1 MCFFQNQK
9 VIFSE
14 KSGPVQNPFGGKMIR
29 KIGFLLLFIL
39 LVSAVCVQAEDV
51 KIKSHG
57 RVRVKAKNA
66 RLAGREE
73 NVAEA
78 HPDLKTTAEF
88 QEIDDLSKD
97 IRQTLTSLQKDIEK
111 ILAGIRS
118 VAMRKSTIEAEKQT
132 IEMLSVQSDAKEQ
145 SITTLSGEIKTLA
158 KQVEDLSVLYR
169 RKDSEFKTLSA
180 KLNELGIKRK
190 GLSEFRTVAGSFNNV
205 DADSIAVNLSA
216 NNDDVTSL
224 HKRIDDVLSGA
235 TAAKAVEEKRADV
248 RVTSDSLTGLNSM
261 PKWILDK
268 IREKGKKME
277 TSYGDMVVVKEGGTT
292 IISIKK
298 ENDAKFRGAY
308 EKFIKES
315 YEGDGMEYFVLA
327 AGS

>member
-1 MCFFQNQK
+1 MAQ
-9 VIFSE
+9 
-14 KSGPVQNPFGGKMIR
+14 
-29 KIGFLLLFIL
+29 
-39 LVSAVCVQAEDV
+39 
-51 KIKSHG
+51 
-57 RVRVKAKNA
+57 VRVKAKYV
-66 RLAGREE
+66 RPAGKDE

-97 IRQTLTSLQKDIEK
+97 IRQTLASLQKDIEK
-111 ILAGIRS
+111 ILEGIRS
-118 VAMRKSTIEAEKQT
+118 VAMRKSNIEAEKQT
-132 IEMLSVQSDAKEQ
+132 IEMLSVQSAAKEE

-169 RKDSEFKTLSA
+169 GKDIEFKNLSA
-180 KLNELGIKRK
+180 KLNELDIKRK
-190 GLSEFRTVAGSFNNV
+190 GLSEFRAVAGSYNNV

-216 NNDDVTSL
+216 NNADVTSL

-235 TAAKAVEEKRADV
+235 TAAKAMEEKRADL
-248 RVTSDSLTGLNSM
+248 RVTSDSPTGLTGLNSM

-292 IISIKK
+292 IIASRKK
-298 ENDAKFRGAY
+298 TMRSLEAPMK
-308 EKFIKES
+308 S
-315 YEGDGMEYFVLA
+315 
-327 AGS
+327 S

>member
-1 MCFFQNQK
+1 
-9 VIFSE
+9 
-14 KSGPVQNPFGGKMIR
+14 MIR

-118 VAMRKSTIEAEKQT
+118 VAMRKSTIEA
-132 IEMLSVQSDAKEQ
+132 V
-145 SITTLSGEIKTLA
+145 
-158 KQVEDLSVLYR
+158 YR